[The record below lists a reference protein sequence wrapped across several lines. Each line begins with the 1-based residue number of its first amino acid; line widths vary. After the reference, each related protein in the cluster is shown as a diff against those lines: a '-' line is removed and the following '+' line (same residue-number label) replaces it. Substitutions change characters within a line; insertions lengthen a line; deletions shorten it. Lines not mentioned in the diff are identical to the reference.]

1 MLRLTTLFKMM
12 LALLLMFA
20 LVGAVACSD
29 GSTDETTTS
38 TTDSD
43 DGADS
48 DSGED
53 SSASSGLDAE
63 QEDQAIDIA
72 AAYFVAKTDFTRD
85 EFEWTLEA
93 VAQDND
99 GQWWARVS
107 ADPGDASLE
116 IEQIYVYS
124 PADSDFWFAH
134 DMGTGID
141 PATDESFPEE
151 VRDELSW

>member
-1 MLRLTTLFKMM
+1 MFRLTTGFKIM

-20 LVGAVACSD
+20 LVGVVACSD
-29 GSTDETTTS
+29 SSTDEATTS
-38 TTDSD
+38 TNDSAD
-43 DGADS
+43 ADS
-48 DSGED
+48 EED
-53 SSASSGLDAE
+53 SSASSGLTAE

-72 AAYFVAKTDFTRD
+72 AAYMVGTTDFTKD
-85 EFEWTLEA
+85 QFEWTVEA
-93 VAQDND
+93 VARDND

-116 IEQIYVYS
+116 IEQIYVFS

>member
-1 MLRLTTLFKMM
+1 MSRTTTLVRVM
-12 LALLLMFA
+12 LALLLIFV
-20 LVGAVACSD
+20 LVGAIACSD
-29 GSTDETTTS
+29 SSTDEATTS
-38 TTDSD
+38 TTDSTD
-43 DGADS
+43 ADS
-48 DSGED
+48 EED

-72 AAYFVAKTDFTRD
+72 AAYFVAKTDFTKD
-85 EFEWTLEA
+85 QFEWTLEA

-124 PADSDFWFAH
+124 PTDSDFWFAH